1 MSSSTSPI
9 TIPKFRDMKAA
20 GQKITMLTAYDYT
33 MAGLLDATGIEGI
46 LVGDSMSMVVQG
58 HPNTLPVTLDEM
70 IYHAEMVGRAVH
82 HALVVVDMPFPSF
95 HLGIYRAIESA
106 GRILKETRCQAV
118 KLEGGAEQAEVIA
131 ALVSAG
137 IPVMAHCGLR
147 PQSVHQLGR
156 LQGAARRGAT
166 DGRRHGRAAAG
177 AFAVVLE
184 CIPASLAAKITGLL
198 EIPTIG
204 IGAGAGCDGQIL
216 VTNDLLGLTS
226 GYVPRFVKAYADLQT
241 YDHRRRHPLPRRRA
255 KRRVSHQRS
264 NLQIGKAVRSD
275 ALEADALDAPKDSPP
290 GHEEHQESRSSRKAS
305 STKPSPHDKS
315 LPDRL
320 RDAFFRL
327 FFRLSS

>member
-1 MSSSTSPI
+1 MPSEPSQI
-9 TIPKFRDMKAA
+9 TIPKFRALKTA

-33 MAGLLDATGIEGI
+33 MAGLLDATGVEGI

-70 IYHAEMVGRAVH
+70 IYHAEMVGRAVR

-95 HLGIYRAIESA
+95 HLGVYKAVENA

-118 KLEGGAEQAEVIA
+118 KLEGGTAQAEVIA

-147 PQSVHQLGR
+147 PQSVHQLGGYKVQR
-156 LQGAARRGAT
+156 DEEALMADAA
-166 DGRRHGRAAAG
+166 AAEGAG

-184 CIPASLAAKITGLL
+184 CIPVALAAKITKSLK
-198 EIPTIG
+198 IPTIG

-226 GYVPRFVKAYADLQT
+226 GYVPRFVKAYADLQGVIT
-241 YDHRRRHPLPRRRA
+241 QAVTRFRDD
-255 KRRVSHQRS
+255 
-264 NLQIGKAVRSD
+264 VRSGTF
-275 ALEADALDAPKDSPP
+275 P
-290 GHEEHQESRSSRKAS
+290 
-305 STKPSPHDKS
+305 T
-315 LPDRL
+315 PDQT
-320 RDAFFRL
+320 FK
-327 FFRLSS
+327 